1 MTEVLAN
8 VKQIMVVPAQ
18 TCFGYAEAVKEQGSA

>member
-1 MTEVLAN
+1 MTEVLAI

-18 TCFGYAEAVKEQGSA
+18 TGFCYGEQVIENGSA